1 MKYKFNFASI
11 FALLIVVLSLGLTA
25 CASNPNVKKFSYQAY
40 NVVTKEKSGIN
51 TFYIKDDANGASV
64 WYESGMGMFKCFNTE
79 QKAVKTETD
88 THLIYVVEPKLAGC
102 ERLRYIVKK
111 DGSQVVTQTAIG
123 DKWSKGGV
131 SMRSD

>member
-1 MKYKFNFASI
+1 MARSHSYVWVEALALEI
-11 FALLIVVLSLGLTA
+11 FTLETPRAWPSEKLMVL
-25 CASNPNVKKFSYQAY
+25 KQ
-40 NVVTKEKSGIN
+40 
-51 TFYIKDDANGASV
+51 
-64 WYESGMGMFKCFNTE
+64 
-79 QKAVKTETD
+79 TD